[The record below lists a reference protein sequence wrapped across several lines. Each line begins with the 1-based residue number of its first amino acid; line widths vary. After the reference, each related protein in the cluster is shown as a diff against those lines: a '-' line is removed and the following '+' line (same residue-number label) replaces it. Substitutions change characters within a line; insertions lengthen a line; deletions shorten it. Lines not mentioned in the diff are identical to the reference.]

1 MYHHT
6 LHPAKLRSGRTPP
19 SLNRMRKR
27 RTSNY
32 AISDGGGSTEVD
44 PLASIRSIPLG
55 GRRIMIT
62 APRLYAARLAAPLL
76 DAGARVQW
84 LPTIET
90 SSLTNELS
98 QAMLEDA
105 LQNLDSFDHVLFT
118 SRIGI
123 LAVLKA
129 LKKIKGSK
137 RAAICHLRSVAG
149 PRAAAQTT
157 LWALGAD
164 AEALSAL
171 NIPVKQPEKA
181 STLGLVETLSSSGQL
196 SGKRVLCPI
205 PEVLQPLIEPSV
217 IPKFLSLLKK
227 NNGARGEVIAV
238 PAYETKICI
247 EAEECLLEKIL
258 IDEGLV
264 QAIAFSSSAEAQGL
278 VYLLGDGV
286 EENIRKNNIVLAAHG
301 EQTAAGVQA
310 ILGLNVHCV
319 NPNPSSFRSYVDALE
334 KHFSQ
339 PKYFIG

>member
-1 MYHHT
+1 
-6 LHPAKLRSGRTPP
+6 
-19 SLNRMRKR
+19 
-27 RTSNY
+27 
-32 AISDGGGSTEVD
+32 
-44 PLASIRSIPLG
+44 
-55 GRRIMIT
+55 MIT